1 MNLAPLARW
10 AHGLAADV
18 TAFVLPQRCPGCEA
32 AADPARLLC
41 DDCFSR
47 IPRLTS
53 ALCARCL
60 AAGQEPGPCLKHAG
74 YAVFP
79 SWLYN
84 EHAAEVVQALKYSER
99 PALAPAL
106 GPVMAAALPRAW
118 ARPDL
123 VFEVPLHTARER
135 ERGYNQAAA
144 LADALAG
151 ALAAPR
157 WPGAL
162 VRTRATAPQAR
173 LGGAARRRNLAGA
186 FAAVHPERLDGRR
199 ILLVDDVLTTGATLE
214 ACLEVL
220 ANAGA
225 TAAGVTLAWAQ

>member
-1 MNLAPLARW
+1 MNVAPLTRFAQ
-10 AHGLAADV
+10 GLGSDLA
-18 TAFVLPQRCPGCEA
+18 AFVLPQRCPGCEC

-41 DDCFSR
+41 EECLAR
-47 IPRLTS
+47 IPRLSS

-60 AAGQEPGPCLKHAG
+60 AAGQEPGPCLRHAG

-79 SWLYN
+79 AWVYD

-106 GPVMAAALPRAW
+106 GPVLAAAVPRAW
-118 ARPDL
+118 QRPDL
-123 VFEVPLHTARER
+123 VFEVPLHAARQR

-144 LADALAG
+144 LADALAE
-151 ALAAPR
+151 ALAVPR

-220 ANAGA
+220 AEAGA
-225 TAAGVTLAWAQ
+225 IAAGAALAWAQ